1 MKTGDTNQMAY
12 TNEMMDIPLDEV
24 HVSYAG
30 RQNSNNPPAEGPKE
44 AFSSNSDP
52 EATEDNGNKVQVE
65 SQKSRRLLDH
75 NAYATKK
82 TVGQG
87 MLDIAL
93 LTTNVSQ
100 LKYLLQVGKRHEFY
114 YLLITLVSVSILL
127 QVFVGVLFII
137 IARLNV
143 NEEKSQEKAN
153 ILNNIITAAVGV
165 ITAINIISSSFN
177 MKSTTDGDVE
187 P

>member
-1 MKTGDTNQMAY
+1 MPEVEPVASKYEEICVEQRSIKT
-12 TNEMMDIPLDEV
+12 L
-24 HVSYAG
+24 
-30 RQNSNNPPAEGPKE
+30 
-44 AFSSNSDP
+44 SSGQEEKLQVIN
-52 EATEDNGNKVQVE
+52 QVE

>member
-1 MKTGDTNQMAY
+1 MAY
-12 TNEMMDIPLDEV
+12 TNEMINIPLDEL

-30 RQNSNNPPAEGPKE
+30 RQNSNDPPAEGPRQ
-44 AFSSNSDP
+44 AFSSNSEP
-52 EATEDNGNKVQVE
+52 VATEDNGNKPQVE
-65 SQKSRRLLDH
+65 SQKSGRLLDH

-100 LKYLLQVGKRHEFY
+100 LKYLLQVGKKHEFY
-114 YLLITLVSVSILL
+114 YLLITLVSVSIFL
-127 QVFVGVLFII
+127 QIFVGALFII
-137 IARLNV
+137 IARMNV
-143 NEEKSQEKAN
+143 NEEKSQGKAN
-153 ILNNIITAAVGV
+153 ILNNIITGAVSV
-165 ITAINIISSSFN
+165 ITAINIVSSAFN
-177 MKSTTDGDVE
+177 MKSTDDDVE

>member
-1 MKTGDTNQMAY
+1 MAY
-12 TNEMMDIPLDEV
+12 TNEMINIPLDEL

-30 RQNSNNPPAEGPKE
+30 RQNSNDPPAEGPRQ
-44 AFSSNSDP
+44 AFSSNSEP
-52 EATEDNGNKVQVE
+52 VATEDNGNKPQVE
-65 SQKSRRLLDH
+65 SQKSGRLLDH

-100 LKYLLQVGKRHEFY
+100 LKYLLQVGKKHEFY
-114 YLLITLVSVSILL
+114 YLLITLI
-127 QVFVGVLFII
+127 FVGALFII
-137 IARLNV
+137 IARMNV
-143 NEEKSQEKAN
+143 NEEKSQGKAN
-153 ILNNIITAAVGV
+153 ILNNIITGAVSV
-165 ITAINIISSSFN
+165 ITAINIVSSAFN
-177 MKSTTDGDVE
+177 MKSTDDDVE